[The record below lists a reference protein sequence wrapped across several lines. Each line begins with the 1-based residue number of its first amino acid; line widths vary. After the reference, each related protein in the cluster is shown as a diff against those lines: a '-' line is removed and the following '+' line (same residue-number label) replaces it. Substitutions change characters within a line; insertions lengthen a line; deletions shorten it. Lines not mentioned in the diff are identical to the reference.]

1 MLKIDFNVTDWLTEI
16 KELMTD
22 SQIPDMD
29 VLQAKSSSC
38 IYGMK
43 TIVRGVNDRQEFAKA
58 QTDLEPG

>member
-1 MLKIDFNVTDWLTEI
+1 
-16 KELMTD
+16 MTD